1 MGWTVIL
8 EDARKEVITSLDREF
23 HIAFGDNLKH
33 SKLLCYLDPYG
44 DTFFNRLQIDDLIE
58 DLRNLE
64 KLETNTLIDDICA
77 LAVRCKEEIHSY
89 LVFYGD

>member
-8 EDARKEVITSLDREF
+8 EDARKKVISTLDREF
-23 HIAFGDNLKH
+23 HIASRDNVKG
-33 SKLLCYLDPYG
+33 SKLLSYLDPYG

-58 DLRNLE
+58 DLQNLD
-64 KLETNTLIDDICA
+64 KLEPNKLINDICA
-77 LAVRCKEEIHSY
+77 LAERCKEEIHSY

>member
-8 EDARKEVITSLDREF
+8 EDARKKVISSLDREF
-23 HIAFGDNLKH
+23 HIVSVDSLKG

-64 KLETNTLIDDICA
+64 KLETNTVINDICV
-77 LAVRCKEEIHSY
+77 LAERCKEEIHSY

>member
-8 EDARKEVITSLDREF
+8 EDARKEVIASLDREF
-23 HIAFGDNLKH
+23 HIDLRNNLKD

-89 LVFYGD
+89 LAFYGD

>member
-8 EDARKEVITSLDREF
+8 EDARKERIASLDREF
-23 HIAFGDNLKH
+23 YIAFRDNLKD

-44 DTFFNRLQIDDLIE
+44 DTFFNRLQIDDLIK